1 MPSARGLARRIRKV
15 WAKLLYALRLLRY
28 DLLHGERTGI
38 VGLSRG
44 IGFGADI
51 SVHLGSRVFLG
62 RNGVFQGTGRV
73 SIGARTYVGNFFDFN
88 ARSEI
93 RIGEDCMLA
102 NFVSIVDNNH
112 GTQAGVDMNAQPIK
126 ATPIH
131 IGRNCW
137 LGEKATILAGVHVG
151 DGAVVAAGAVV
162 TADVPANAIVAG
174 VPAKILRYRD
184 ATPVHA

>member
-1 MPSARGLARRIRKV
+1 MPKAGSIARRGRKV
-15 WAKLLYALRLLRY
+15 AAKLLYALRLLRY
-28 DLLHGERTGI
+28 DLVIGERSGI

-44 IGFGADI
+44 ISFGEDAG
-51 SVHLGSRVFLG
+51 VHLGSRVFLG

-88 ARSEI
+88 ARAEI

-102 NFVSIVDNNH
+102 NFVSVVDNNH
-112 GTQAGVDMNAQPIK
+112 GIKAGVNMNAQPIK
-126 ATPIH
+126 AAPVY

-137 LGEKATILAGVHVG
+137 LGEKATVLAGVHIG

-162 TADVPANAIVAG
+162 TTDVPANAIVAG
-174 VPAKILRYRD
+174 VPAKVLRYRD
-184 ATPVHA
+184 AAPLNA